1 MLKKHFKKIAIVS
14 GLIDRKLPG
23 KIKTNKQL
31 NFSTDLIYDVLEK
44 HESNHILIKI
54 TKEEVLK
61 ELIDISLLKVF
72 INKIKNNII
81 HNSLVR
87 ISPFAV
93 PVVMEFYSTKISK
106 DKLLKYKEDE
116 IKEELINEAYKLS

>member
-72 INKIKNNII
+72 KSVKW
-81 HNSLVR
+81 
-87 ISPFAV
+87 
-93 PVVMEFYSTKISK
+93 
-106 DKLLKYKEDE
+106 
-116 IKEELINEAYKLS
+116 